1 MFGVEVAT
9 LEKAETSQSGR
20 LNLRTVT
27 YYFGFG
33 WSYCLGFIC
42 LGFVVLNMIGVE
54 FLRIYADRF
63 MGTWAE
69 RDSTNTEEES
79 SNDFQTYCIWLS
91 LAALGAFLR
100 AWLVIKVALTS
111 SKNIHHR
118 LLQGIMS
125 ASLEFFDTIPR
136 GRLLSLFS
144 KDIDAVDALL
154 PQYLLDFLQDRY
166 ETWEPCNFAHV
177 TCAKLKHT
185 KRGCC
190 CWFSTRGRNLMR
202 LLGVVVVCIWST
214 PFAATGVVPV
224 PLTAGGIWWCLKY
237 SSFKGAR
244 KIGLLINC
252 FFKRTLWLS
261 TALAPSAR
269 CEVLFAFYRI
279 RWFFSC
285 SSSESVTMDSTQ
297 IDNRFQN
304 LVVNRQKS
312 SSHWPT
318 LAQECTIPKYFATT
332 IRKR

>member
-1 MFGVEVAT
+1 MCYATHFPVSNIFRYSPEIFCSAFNFHIGVVEVAT

-154 PQYLLDFLQDRY
+154 PQYLLDFLQDWY
-166 ETWEPCNFAHV
+166 ET
-177 TCAKLKHT
+177 
-185 KRGCC
+185 
-190 CWFSTRGRNLMR
+190 
-202 LLGVVVVCIWST
+202 
-214 PFAATGVVPV
+214 
-224 PLTAGGIWWCLKY
+224 
-237 SSFKGAR
+237 
-244 KIGLLINC
+244 
-252 FFKRTLWLS
+252 
-261 TALAPSAR
+261 
-269 CEVLFAFYRI
+269 
-279 RWFFSC
+279 
-285 SSSESVTMDSTQ
+285 
-297 IDNRFQN
+297 
-304 LVVNRQKS
+304 
-312 SSHWPT
+312 
-318 LAQECTIPKYFATT
+318 
-332 IRKR
+332 

>member
-202 LLGVVVVCIWST
+202 PCQDFTMLLGVVVVCIWST

-224 PLTAGGIWWCLKY
+224 PLTAGVSDDVWCIQVSRGHAKLGFSSTVFLKGLSDFLPLWPLRPAVRCFLLSIGFDG
-237 SSFKGAR
+237 SSVAAHLKVLPWTAR
-244 KIGLLINC
+244 
-252 FFKRTLWLS
+252 R
-261 TALAPSAR
+261 
-269 CEVLFAFYRI
+269 
-279 RWFFSC
+279 
-285 SSSESVTMDSTQ
+285 
-297 IDNRFQN
+297 
-304 LVVNRQKS
+304 
-312 SSHWPT
+312 
-318 LAQECTIPKYFATT
+318 
-332 IRKR
+332 